1 MVAVSLRGG
10 DERTNALR
18 DMMAELL
25 KMDQPSK
32 RFAGMFSSLD
42 IHYDLGEGHLLL
54 GRRMPDLDPNTV
66 NRPLRV
72 FTLLHDAKPVL
83 LNFGEAG
90 GFDISPWADRVK
102 LFDAKC
108 DGVGAAG
115 AWRGCRSN
123 GRADPARWI
132 CCVG

>member
-1 MVAVSLRGG
+1 MAGFDAV
-10 DERTNALR
+10 
-18 DMMAELL
+18 
-25 KMDQPSK
+25 
-32 RFAGMFSSLD
+32 
-42 IHYDLGEGHLLL
+42 GEFDACYQLWQLVL
-54 GRRMPDLDPNTV
+54 TV
-66 NRPLRV
+66 EASPGANRPLRV